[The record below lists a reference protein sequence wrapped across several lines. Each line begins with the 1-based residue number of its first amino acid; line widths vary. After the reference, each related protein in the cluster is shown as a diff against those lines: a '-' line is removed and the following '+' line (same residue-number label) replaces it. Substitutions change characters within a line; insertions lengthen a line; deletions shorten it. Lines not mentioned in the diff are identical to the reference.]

1 MDTIQNQDLD
11 TIDGTFARYR
21 AWMVERIR
29 GLTRQGRLTEVGK
42 VMADLD
48 TETARHESQRA
59 QLLKAGAHAS
69 LGSGS

>member
-1 MDTIQNQDLD
+1 MDITPNQDLD

-29 GLTRQGRLTEVGK
+29 RLTRQGRLTEVGQA
-42 VMADLD
+42 MADLD
-48 TETARHESQRA
+48 SETARHESQRA
-59 QLLKAGAHAS
+59 LLLRGGAQAS